1 MGERFTKGHYRIWN
15 FTLKIVVES
24 WYITSFDFSGPDLL
38 GHEELKEYIEDFKD
52 ELEPILSH
60 GVVASLTDMWVNIP

>member
-1 MGERFTKGHYRIWN
+1 M
-15 FTLKIVVES
+15 VES
-24 WYITSFDFSGPDLL
+24 WYILSFDSSGPDLL

-60 GVVASLTDMWVNIP
+60 GVVESLTDM

>member
-1 MGERFTKGHYRIWN
+1 MVER
-15 FTLKIVVES
+15 
-24 WYITSFDFSGPDLL
+24 WYILSFDSSGPDLL

-60 GVVASLTDMWVNIP
+60 GVVESLTDM